1 MRRIVLTLALG
12 VALGCAGVHHFHPNF
27 YSVDGDIRLGQQI
40 SKEIE
45 GELTLVRHAALLK
58 LVGAIG
64 QRLKEAS
71 PEPAFKLFPYSF
83 HVVDSPE
90 VNAFALPGG
99 PVYVN
104 TGIIELCDSE
114 DQLASVLAHEMSHV
128 AARHATEMLTTENIT
143 QLALIA
149 AISVVPIPI
158 PPIAWEGAKLGYV
171 LGLLRYSRGKEA
183 EADRLGITL
192 MNAAGY
198 DPGEMAT
205 VFRKLAEQQRSLP
218 SVVERF
224 TSSHPR
230 ARRRGPGGTA
240 APPRRHARRVGA
252 ALQLLAGEADVRE
265 GLRIPVGVLARP
277 VPRIV
282 TSLVL
287 SAMLL
292 VACGGLRGPVPDA
305 KEHVRGEH
313 FRLVSEPP
321 DRLWPGVVHALEA
334 EGFQLRRAEQ
344 ARGFIITGYHERS
357 PEVVKKLGEIGD
369 LSAARQ
375 AGLGR
380 VSELEVTYQLF
391 LLPADEGTRLK
402 ITSTIEA
409 IDRSEAIFLGPG
421 ILQVIPRRITIP
433 SRGVVER
440 DLMRRLA
447 ADLFTAEETLL
458 LLGEPGVD

>member
-1 MRRIVLTLALG
+1 M
-12 VALGCAGVHHFHPNF
+12 
-27 YSVDGDIRLGQQI
+27 
-40 SKEIE
+40 
-45 GELTLVRHAALLK
+45 
-58 LVGAIG
+58 
-64 QRLKEAS
+64 
-71 PEPAFKLFPYSF
+71 
-83 HVVDSPE
+83 
-90 VNAFALPGG
+90 
-99 PVYVN
+99 
-104 TGIIELCDSE
+104 
-114 DQLASVLAHEMSHV
+114 
-128 AARHATEMLTTENIT
+128 
-143 QLALIA
+143 
-149 AISVVPIPI
+149 
-158 PPIAWEGAKLGYV
+158 
-171 LGLLRYSRGKEA
+171 
-183 EADRLGITL
+183 
-192 MNAAGY
+192 
-198 DPGEMAT
+198 
-205 VFRKLAEQQRSLP
+205 
-218 SVVERF
+218 
-224 TSSHPR
+224 
-230 ARRRGPGGTA
+230 
-240 APPRRHARRVGA
+240 
-252 ALQLLAGEADVRE
+252 
-265 GLRIPVGVLARP
+265 GVLARP

-433 SRGVVER
+433 SRGVLER

>member
-1 MRRIVLTLALG
+1 M
-12 VALGCAGVHHFHPNF
+12 
-27 YSVDGDIRLGQQI
+27 
-40 SKEIE
+40 
-45 GELTLVRHAALLK
+45 
-58 LVGAIG
+58 
-64 QRLKEAS
+64 
-71 PEPAFKLFPYSF
+71 
-83 HVVDSPE
+83 
-90 VNAFALPGG
+90 
-99 PVYVN
+99 
-104 TGIIELCDSE
+104 
-114 DQLASVLAHEMSHV
+114 
-128 AARHATEMLTTENIT
+128 
-143 QLALIA
+143 
-149 AISVVPIPI
+149 
-158 PPIAWEGAKLGYV
+158 
-171 LGLLRYSRGKEA
+171 
-183 EADRLGITL
+183 
-192 MNAAGY
+192 
-198 DPGEMAT
+198 
-205 VFRKLAEQQRSLP
+205 
-218 SVVERF
+218 
-224 TSSHPR
+224 
-230 ARRRGPGGTA
+230 
-240 APPRRHARRVGA
+240 
-252 ALQLLAGEADVRE
+252 
-265 GLRIPVGVLARP
+265 GVLARP

-440 DLMRRLA
+440 DLMRRLT

>member
-1 MRRIVLTLALG
+1 M
-12 VALGCAGVHHFHPNF
+12 
-27 YSVDGDIRLGQQI
+27 
-40 SKEIE
+40 
-45 GELTLVRHAALLK
+45 
-58 LVGAIG
+58 
-64 QRLKEAS
+64 
-71 PEPAFKLFPYSF
+71 
-83 HVVDSPE
+83 
-90 VNAFALPGG
+90 
-99 PVYVN
+99 
-104 TGIIELCDSE
+104 
-114 DQLASVLAHEMSHV
+114 
-128 AARHATEMLTTENIT
+128 
-143 QLALIA
+143 
-149 AISVVPIPI
+149 
-158 PPIAWEGAKLGYV
+158 
-171 LGLLRYSRGKEA
+171 
-183 EADRLGITL
+183 
-192 MNAAGY
+192 
-198 DPGEMAT
+198 
-205 VFRKLAEQQRSLP
+205 
-218 SVVERF
+218 
-224 TSSHPR
+224 
-230 ARRRGPGGTA
+230 
-240 APPRRHARRVGA
+240 
-252 ALQLLAGEADVRE
+252 
-265 GLRIPVGVLARP
+265 GVLARP

-391 LLPADEGTRLK
+391 LLPAHEGTRLK

>member
-1 MRRIVLTLALG
+1 
-12 VALGCAGVHHFHPNF
+12 
-27 YSVDGDIRLGQQI
+27 
-40 SKEIE
+40 
-45 GELTLVRHAALLK
+45 
-58 LVGAIG
+58 
-64 QRLKEAS
+64 
-71 PEPAFKLFPYSF
+71 
-83 HVVDSPE
+83 
-90 VNAFALPGG
+90 
-99 PVYVN
+99 
-104 TGIIELCDSE
+104 
-114 DQLASVLAHEMSHV
+114 
-128 AARHATEMLTTENIT
+128 
-143 QLALIA
+143 
-149 AISVVPIPI
+149 
-158 PPIAWEGAKLGYV
+158 
-171 LGLLRYSRGKEA
+171 
-183 EADRLGITL
+183 
-192 MNAAGY
+192 
-198 DPGEMAT
+198 
-205 VFRKLAEQQRSLP
+205 
-218 SVVERF
+218 
-224 TSSHPR
+224 
-230 ARRRGPGGTA
+230 
-240 APPRRHARRVGA
+240 
-252 ALQLLAGEADVRE
+252 
-265 GLRIPVGVLARP
+265 VGVLARP

-433 SRGVVER
+433 SRGVLER

>member
-1 MRRIVLTLALG
+1 M
-12 VALGCAGVHHFHPNF
+12 
-27 YSVDGDIRLGQQI
+27 
-40 SKEIE
+40 
-45 GELTLVRHAALLK
+45 
-58 LVGAIG
+58 
-64 QRLKEAS
+64 
-71 PEPAFKLFPYSF
+71 
-83 HVVDSPE
+83 
-90 VNAFALPGG
+90 
-99 PVYVN
+99 
-104 TGIIELCDSE
+104 
-114 DQLASVLAHEMSHV
+114 
-128 AARHATEMLTTENIT
+128 
-143 QLALIA
+143 
-149 AISVVPIPI
+149 
-158 PPIAWEGAKLGYV
+158 
-171 LGLLRYSRGKEA
+171 
-183 EADRLGITL
+183 
-192 MNAAGY
+192 
-198 DPGEMAT
+198 
-205 VFRKLAEQQRSLP
+205 
-218 SVVERF
+218 
-224 TSSHPR
+224 
-230 ARRRGPGGTA
+230 
-240 APPRRHARRVGA
+240 
-252 ALQLLAGEADVRE
+252 
-265 GLRIPVGVLARP
+265 GVLARP

-357 PEVVKKLGEIGD
+357 PEVLKKLGEIGD

-440 DLMRRLA
+440 DLMRRLT

>member
-1 MRRIVLTLALG
+1 M
-12 VALGCAGVHHFHPNF
+12 
-27 YSVDGDIRLGQQI
+27 
-40 SKEIE
+40 
-45 GELTLVRHAALLK
+45 
-58 LVGAIG
+58 
-64 QRLKEAS
+64 
-71 PEPAFKLFPYSF
+71 
-83 HVVDSPE
+83 
-90 VNAFALPGG
+90 
-99 PVYVN
+99 
-104 TGIIELCDSE
+104 
-114 DQLASVLAHEMSHV
+114 
-128 AARHATEMLTTENIT
+128 
-143 QLALIA
+143 
-149 AISVVPIPI
+149 
-158 PPIAWEGAKLGYV
+158 
-171 LGLLRYSRGKEA
+171 
-183 EADRLGITL
+183 
-192 MNAAGY
+192 
-198 DPGEMAT
+198 
-205 VFRKLAEQQRSLP
+205 
-218 SVVERF
+218 
-224 TSSHPR
+224 
-230 ARRRGPGGTA
+230 
-240 APPRRHARRVGA
+240 
-252 ALQLLAGEADVRE
+252 
-265 GLRIPVGVLARP
+265 GVLARP

>member
-1 MRRIVLTLALG
+1 M
-12 VALGCAGVHHFHPNF
+12 
-27 YSVDGDIRLGQQI
+27 
-40 SKEIE
+40 
-45 GELTLVRHAALLK
+45 
-58 LVGAIG
+58 
-64 QRLKEAS
+64 
-71 PEPAFKLFPYSF
+71 
-83 HVVDSPE
+83 
-90 VNAFALPGG
+90 
-99 PVYVN
+99 
-104 TGIIELCDSE
+104 
-114 DQLASVLAHEMSHV
+114 
-128 AARHATEMLTTENIT
+128 
-143 QLALIA
+143 
-149 AISVVPIPI
+149 
-158 PPIAWEGAKLGYV
+158 
-171 LGLLRYSRGKEA
+171 
-183 EADRLGITL
+183 
-192 MNAAGY
+192 
-198 DPGEMAT
+198 
-205 VFRKLAEQQRSLP
+205 
-218 SVVERF
+218 
-224 TSSHPR
+224 
-230 ARRRGPGGTA
+230 
-240 APPRRHARRVGA
+240 
-252 ALQLLAGEADVRE
+252 
-265 GLRIPVGVLARP
+265 GVLARP

-344 ARGFIITGYHERS
+344 ARGCIITGYHERS

-433 SRGVVER
+433 SRGVLER

>member
-1 MRRIVLTLALG
+1 
-12 VALGCAGVHHFHPNF
+12 
-27 YSVDGDIRLGQQI
+27 
-40 SKEIE
+40 
-45 GELTLVRHAALLK
+45 
-58 LVGAIG
+58 
-64 QRLKEAS
+64 
-71 PEPAFKLFPYSF
+71 
-83 HVVDSPE
+83 
-90 VNAFALPGG
+90 
-99 PVYVN
+99 
-104 TGIIELCDSE
+104 
-114 DQLASVLAHEMSHV
+114 
-128 AARHATEMLTTENIT
+128 
-143 QLALIA
+143 
-149 AISVVPIPI
+149 
-158 PPIAWEGAKLGYV
+158 
-171 LGLLRYSRGKEA
+171 
-183 EADRLGITL
+183 
-192 MNAAGY
+192 
-198 DPGEMAT
+198 
-205 VFRKLAEQQRSLP
+205 
-218 SVVERF
+218 
-224 TSSHPR
+224 
-230 ARRRGPGGTA
+230 
-240 APPRRHARRVGA
+240 
-252 ALQLLAGEADVRE
+252 
-265 GLRIPVGVLARP
+265 VGVLARP

-409 IDRSEAIFLGPG
+409 IDRSEALFLGPG

-440 DLMRRLA
+440 DLMRRLT

>member
-1 MRRIVLTLALG
+1 M
-12 VALGCAGVHHFHPNF
+12 
-27 YSVDGDIRLGQQI
+27 
-40 SKEIE
+40 
-45 GELTLVRHAALLK
+45 
-58 LVGAIG
+58 
-64 QRLKEAS
+64 
-71 PEPAFKLFPYSF
+71 
-83 HVVDSPE
+83 
-90 VNAFALPGG
+90 
-99 PVYVN
+99 
-104 TGIIELCDSE
+104 
-114 DQLASVLAHEMSHV
+114 
-128 AARHATEMLTTENIT
+128 
-143 QLALIA
+143 
-149 AISVVPIPI
+149 
-158 PPIAWEGAKLGYV
+158 
-171 LGLLRYSRGKEA
+171 
-183 EADRLGITL
+183 
-192 MNAAGY
+192 
-198 DPGEMAT
+198 
-205 VFRKLAEQQRSLP
+205 
-218 SVVERF
+218 
-224 TSSHPR
+224 
-230 ARRRGPGGTA
+230 
-240 APPRRHARRVGA
+240 
-252 ALQLLAGEADVRE
+252 
-265 GLRIPVGVLARP
+265 
-277 VPRIV
+277 PRIV

-369 LSAARQ
+369 MSAARQ

>member
-1 MRRIVLTLALG
+1 M
-12 VALGCAGVHHFHPNF
+12 
-27 YSVDGDIRLGQQI
+27 
-40 SKEIE
+40 
-45 GELTLVRHAALLK
+45 
-58 LVGAIG
+58 
-64 QRLKEAS
+64 
-71 PEPAFKLFPYSF
+71 
-83 HVVDSPE
+83 
-90 VNAFALPGG
+90 
-99 PVYVN
+99 
-104 TGIIELCDSE
+104 
-114 DQLASVLAHEMSHV
+114 
-128 AARHATEMLTTENIT
+128 
-143 QLALIA
+143 
-149 AISVVPIPI
+149 
-158 PPIAWEGAKLGYV
+158 
-171 LGLLRYSRGKEA
+171 
-183 EADRLGITL
+183 
-192 MNAAGY
+192 
-198 DPGEMAT
+198 
-205 VFRKLAEQQRSLP
+205 
-218 SVVERF
+218 
-224 TSSHPR
+224 
-230 ARRRGPGGTA
+230 
-240 APPRRHARRVGA
+240 
-252 ALQLLAGEADVRE
+252 
-265 GLRIPVGVLARP
+265 GVLARP

-313 FRLVSEPP
+313 FRQVSEPP

>member
-1 MRRIVLTLALG
+1 
-12 VALGCAGVHHFHPNF
+12 
-27 YSVDGDIRLGQQI
+27 
-40 SKEIE
+40 
-45 GELTLVRHAALLK
+45 
-58 LVGAIG
+58 
-64 QRLKEAS
+64 
-71 PEPAFKLFPYSF
+71 
-83 HVVDSPE
+83 
-90 VNAFALPGG
+90 
-99 PVYVN
+99 
-104 TGIIELCDSE
+104 
-114 DQLASVLAHEMSHV
+114 
-128 AARHATEMLTTENIT
+128 
-143 QLALIA
+143 
-149 AISVVPIPI
+149 
-158 PPIAWEGAKLGYV
+158 
-171 LGLLRYSRGKEA
+171 
-183 EADRLGITL
+183 
-192 MNAAGY
+192 
-198 DPGEMAT
+198 
-205 VFRKLAEQQRSLP
+205 
-218 SVVERF
+218 
-224 TSSHPR
+224 
-230 ARRRGPGGTA
+230 
-240 APPRRHARRVGA
+240 
-252 ALQLLAGEADVRE
+252 
-265 GLRIPVGVLARP
+265 VGVLARP

-344 ARGFIITGYHERS
+344 ARGFIVTGYHERS

>member
-1 MRRIVLTLALG
+1 
-12 VALGCAGVHHFHPNF
+12 
-27 YSVDGDIRLGQQI
+27 
-40 SKEIE
+40 
-45 GELTLVRHAALLK
+45 
-58 LVGAIG
+58 
-64 QRLKEAS
+64 
-71 PEPAFKLFPYSF
+71 
-83 HVVDSPE
+83 
-90 VNAFALPGG
+90 
-99 PVYVN
+99 
-104 TGIIELCDSE
+104 
-114 DQLASVLAHEMSHV
+114 
-128 AARHATEMLTTENIT
+128 
-143 QLALIA
+143 
-149 AISVVPIPI
+149 
-158 PPIAWEGAKLGYV
+158 
-171 LGLLRYSRGKEA
+171 
-183 EADRLGITL
+183 
-192 MNAAGY
+192 
-198 DPGEMAT
+198 
-205 VFRKLAEQQRSLP
+205 
-218 SVVERF
+218 
-224 TSSHPR
+224 
-230 ARRRGPGGTA
+230 
-240 APPRRHARRVGA
+240 
-252 ALQLLAGEADVRE
+252 
-265 GLRIPVGVLARP
+265 VGVLARP

>member
-1 MRRIVLTLALG
+1 M
-12 VALGCAGVHHFHPNF
+12 
-27 YSVDGDIRLGQQI
+27 
-40 SKEIE
+40 
-45 GELTLVRHAALLK
+45 
-58 LVGAIG
+58 
-64 QRLKEAS
+64 
-71 PEPAFKLFPYSF
+71 
-83 HVVDSPE
+83 
-90 VNAFALPGG
+90 
-99 PVYVN
+99 
-104 TGIIELCDSE
+104 
-114 DQLASVLAHEMSHV
+114 
-128 AARHATEMLTTENIT
+128 
-143 QLALIA
+143 
-149 AISVVPIPI
+149 
-158 PPIAWEGAKLGYV
+158 
-171 LGLLRYSRGKEA
+171 
-183 EADRLGITL
+183 
-192 MNAAGY
+192 
-198 DPGEMAT
+198 
-205 VFRKLAEQQRSLP
+205 
-218 SVVERF
+218 
-224 TSSHPR
+224 
-230 ARRRGPGGTA
+230 
-240 APPRRHARRVGA
+240 
-252 ALQLLAGEADVRE
+252 
-265 GLRIPVGVLARP
+265 GVLARP

-321 DRLWPGVVHALEA
+321 DRLWSGVVHALEA
-334 EGFQLRRAEQ
+334 EGFRLRRAEQ

-433 SRGVVER
+433 SRGVLER

>member
-1 MRRIVLTLALG
+1 MMRRIVLTLGLG

-171 LGLLRYSRGKEA
+171 LGLLRYSRG
-183 EADRLGITL
+183 TT
-192 MNAAGY
+192 
-198 DPGEMAT
+198 PGRWRPSSASSPSSSGACRASSSGSRRAT
-205 VFRKLAEQQRSLP
+205 RSPRTACAP
-218 SVVERF
+218 S
-224 TSSHPR
+224 R
-230 ARRRGPGGTA
+230 ARWHGCPA
-240 APPRRHARRVGA
+240 AT
-252 ALQLLAGEADVRE
+252 
-265 GLRIPVGVLARP
+265 ARP
-277 VPRIV
+277 
-282 TSLVL
+282 S
-287 SAMLL
+287 
-292 VACGGLRGPVPDA
+292 
-305 KEHVRGEH
+305 
-313 FRLVSEPP
+313 
-321 DRLWPGVVHALEA
+321 
-334 EGFQLRRAEQ
+334 RR
-344 ARGFIITGYHERS
+344 RRS
-357 PEVVKKLGEIGD
+357 PA
-369 LSAARQ
+369 S
-375 AGLGR
+375 
-380 VSELEVTYQLF
+380 
-391 LLPADEGTRLK
+391 
-402 ITSTIEA
+402 
-409 IDRSEAIFLGPG
+409 
-421 ILQVIPRRITIP
+421 RR
-433 SRGVVER
+433 
-440 DLMRRLA
+440 
-447 ADLFTAEETLL
+447 
-458 LLGEPGVD
+458 

>member
-1 MRRIVLTLALG
+1 M
-12 VALGCAGVHHFHPNF
+12 
-27 YSVDGDIRLGQQI
+27 
-40 SKEIE
+40 
-45 GELTLVRHAALLK
+45 
-58 LVGAIG
+58 
-64 QRLKEAS
+64 
-71 PEPAFKLFPYSF
+71 
-83 HVVDSPE
+83 
-90 VNAFALPGG
+90 
-99 PVYVN
+99 
-104 TGIIELCDSE
+104 
-114 DQLASVLAHEMSHV
+114 
-128 AARHATEMLTTENIT
+128 
-143 QLALIA
+143 
-149 AISVVPIPI
+149 
-158 PPIAWEGAKLGYV
+158 
-171 LGLLRYSRGKEA
+171 
-183 EADRLGITL
+183 
-192 MNAAGY
+192 
-198 DPGEMAT
+198 
-205 VFRKLAEQQRSLP
+205 
-218 SVVERF
+218 
-224 TSSHPR
+224 
-230 ARRRGPGGTA
+230 
-240 APPRRHARRVGA
+240 
-252 ALQLLAGEADVRE
+252 
-265 GLRIPVGVLARP
+265 GVLARP

-321 DRLWPGVVHALEA
+321 DRLWSGVVHALEA
-334 EGFQLRRAEQ
+334 EGFTLRRAEQ

-433 SRGVVER
+433 SRGVLER

>member
-1 MRRIVLTLALG
+1 M
-12 VALGCAGVHHFHPNF
+12 
-27 YSVDGDIRLGQQI
+27 
-40 SKEIE
+40 
-45 GELTLVRHAALLK
+45 
-58 LVGAIG
+58 
-64 QRLKEAS
+64 
-71 PEPAFKLFPYSF
+71 
-83 HVVDSPE
+83 
-90 VNAFALPGG
+90 
-99 PVYVN
+99 
-104 TGIIELCDSE
+104 
-114 DQLASVLAHEMSHV
+114 
-128 AARHATEMLTTENIT
+128 
-143 QLALIA
+143 
-149 AISVVPIPI
+149 
-158 PPIAWEGAKLGYV
+158 
-171 LGLLRYSRGKEA
+171 
-183 EADRLGITL
+183 
-192 MNAAGY
+192 
-198 DPGEMAT
+198 
-205 VFRKLAEQQRSLP
+205 
-218 SVVERF
+218 
-224 TSSHPR
+224 
-230 ARRRGPGGTA
+230 
-240 APPRRHARRVGA
+240 
-252 ALQLLAGEADVRE
+252 
-265 GLRIPVGVLARP
+265 GVLARP

-313 FRLVSEPP
+313 FRLVSEPA
-321 DRLWPGVVHALEA
+321 DRLWPRVVHALEA

-357 PEVVKKLGEIGD
+357 PEVLKKLGEIGD

>member
-1 MRRIVLTLALG
+1 M
-12 VALGCAGVHHFHPNF
+12 
-27 YSVDGDIRLGQQI
+27 
-40 SKEIE
+40 
-45 GELTLVRHAALLK
+45 
-58 LVGAIG
+58 
-64 QRLKEAS
+64 
-71 PEPAFKLFPYSF
+71 
-83 HVVDSPE
+83 
-90 VNAFALPGG
+90 
-99 PVYVN
+99 
-104 TGIIELCDSE
+104 
-114 DQLASVLAHEMSHV
+114 
-128 AARHATEMLTTENIT
+128 
-143 QLALIA
+143 
-149 AISVVPIPI
+149 
-158 PPIAWEGAKLGYV
+158 
-171 LGLLRYSRGKEA
+171 
-183 EADRLGITL
+183 
-192 MNAAGY
+192 
-198 DPGEMAT
+198 
-205 VFRKLAEQQRSLP
+205 
-218 SVVERF
+218 
-224 TSSHPR
+224 
-230 ARRRGPGGTA
+230 
-240 APPRRHARRVGA
+240 
-252 ALQLLAGEADVRE
+252 
-265 GLRIPVGVLARP
+265 GVLARP

-344 ARGFIITGYHERS
+344 ARGFIVTGYHERS

>member
-1 MRRIVLTLALG
+1 M
-12 VALGCAGVHHFHPNF
+12 
-27 YSVDGDIRLGQQI
+27 
-40 SKEIE
+40 
-45 GELTLVRHAALLK
+45 
-58 LVGAIG
+58 
-64 QRLKEAS
+64 
-71 PEPAFKLFPYSF
+71 
-83 HVVDSPE
+83 
-90 VNAFALPGG
+90 
-99 PVYVN
+99 
-104 TGIIELCDSE
+104 
-114 DQLASVLAHEMSHV
+114 
-128 AARHATEMLTTENIT
+128 
-143 QLALIA
+143 
-149 AISVVPIPI
+149 
-158 PPIAWEGAKLGYV
+158 
-171 LGLLRYSRGKEA
+171 
-183 EADRLGITL
+183 
-192 MNAAGY
+192 
-198 DPGEMAT
+198 
-205 VFRKLAEQQRSLP
+205 
-218 SVVERF
+218 
-224 TSSHPR
+224 
-230 ARRRGPGGTA
+230 
-240 APPRRHARRVGA
+240 
-252 ALQLLAGEADVRE
+252 
-265 GLRIPVGVLARP
+265 GVLARP

-409 IDRSEAIFLGPG
+409 IDRSEALFLGPG

-440 DLMRRLA
+440 DLMRRLT

>member
-1 MRRIVLTLALG
+1 M
-12 VALGCAGVHHFHPNF
+12 
-27 YSVDGDIRLGQQI
+27 
-40 SKEIE
+40 
-45 GELTLVRHAALLK
+45 
-58 LVGAIG
+58 
-64 QRLKEAS
+64 
-71 PEPAFKLFPYSF
+71 
-83 HVVDSPE
+83 
-90 VNAFALPGG
+90 
-99 PVYVN
+99 
-104 TGIIELCDSE
+104 
-114 DQLASVLAHEMSHV
+114 
-128 AARHATEMLTTENIT
+128 
-143 QLALIA
+143 
-149 AISVVPIPI
+149 
-158 PPIAWEGAKLGYV
+158 
-171 LGLLRYSRGKEA
+171 
-183 EADRLGITL
+183 
-192 MNAAGY
+192 
-198 DPGEMAT
+198 
-205 VFRKLAEQQRSLP
+205 
-218 SVVERF
+218 
-224 TSSHPR
+224 
-230 ARRRGPGGTA
+230 
-240 APPRRHARRVGA
+240 
-252 ALQLLAGEADVRE
+252 
-265 GLRIPVGVLARP
+265 GVLARP

-313 FRLVSEPP
+313 FRLVSEPA

-344 ARGFIITGYHERS
+344 ARGFIVTGYHERS

>member
-1 MRRIVLTLALG
+1 M
-12 VALGCAGVHHFHPNF
+12 
-27 YSVDGDIRLGQQI
+27 
-40 SKEIE
+40 
-45 GELTLVRHAALLK
+45 
-58 LVGAIG
+58 
-64 QRLKEAS
+64 
-71 PEPAFKLFPYSF
+71 
-83 HVVDSPE
+83 
-90 VNAFALPGG
+90 
-99 PVYVN
+99 
-104 TGIIELCDSE
+104 
-114 DQLASVLAHEMSHV
+114 
-128 AARHATEMLTTENIT
+128 
-143 QLALIA
+143 
-149 AISVVPIPI
+149 
-158 PPIAWEGAKLGYV
+158 
-171 LGLLRYSRGKEA
+171 
-183 EADRLGITL
+183 
-192 MNAAGY
+192 
-198 DPGEMAT
+198 
-205 VFRKLAEQQRSLP
+205 
-218 SVVERF
+218 
-224 TSSHPR
+224 
-230 ARRRGPGGTA
+230 
-240 APPRRHARRVGA
+240 
-252 ALQLLAGEADVRE
+252 
-265 GLRIPVGVLARP
+265 GVLARP

-357 PEVVKKLGEIGD
+357 PEVLKKLGEIGD

>member
-1 MRRIVLTLALG
+1 M
-12 VALGCAGVHHFHPNF
+12 
-27 YSVDGDIRLGQQI
+27 
-40 SKEIE
+40 
-45 GELTLVRHAALLK
+45 
-58 LVGAIG
+58 
-64 QRLKEAS
+64 
-71 PEPAFKLFPYSF
+71 
-83 HVVDSPE
+83 
-90 VNAFALPGG
+90 
-99 PVYVN
+99 
-104 TGIIELCDSE
+104 
-114 DQLASVLAHEMSHV
+114 
-128 AARHATEMLTTENIT
+128 
-143 QLALIA
+143 
-149 AISVVPIPI
+149 
-158 PPIAWEGAKLGYV
+158 
-171 LGLLRYSRGKEA
+171 
-183 EADRLGITL
+183 
-192 MNAAGY
+192 
-198 DPGEMAT
+198 
-205 VFRKLAEQQRSLP
+205 
-218 SVVERF
+218 
-224 TSSHPR
+224 
-230 ARRRGPGGTA
+230 
-240 APPRRHARRVGA
+240 
-252 ALQLLAGEADVRE
+252 
-265 GLRIPVGVLARP
+265 GVLARP

-321 DRLWPGVVHALEA
+321 DRLWSGVVHALEA
-334 EGFQLRRAEQ
+334 EGFTLRRAEQ
-344 ARGFIITGYHERS
+344 ARGFIITGYRERS
-357 PEVVKKLGEIGD
+357 PEVLKKLGEIGD

-433 SRGVVER
+433 SRGVLER